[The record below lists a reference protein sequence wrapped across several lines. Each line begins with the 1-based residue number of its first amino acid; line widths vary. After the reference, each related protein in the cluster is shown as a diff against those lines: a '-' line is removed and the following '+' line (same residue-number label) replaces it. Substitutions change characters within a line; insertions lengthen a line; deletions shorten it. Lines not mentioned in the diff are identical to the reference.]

1 MLCVLILEPN
11 RDLSPISN
19 ILKNILG
26 IKAVHDEI
34 LVNTYTMNFTLISGS
49 KILGTGSHMGPPAF
63 LSVDNFQLC
72 LDNRNVSSSSEWCMP
87 ENKPE
92 KCSNGSWTKLKS
104 VFHGSACPP
113 VKVALNAGM

>member
-49 KILGTGSHMGPPAF
+49 QILGTGSHMGPPAF

-92 KCSNGSWTKLKS
+92 KCSNGSWTKLKN
-104 VFHGSACPP
+104 VFTGSACPP

>member
-49 KILGTGSHMGPPAF
+49 QILGTGSHMGPPAF

-104 VFHGSACPP
+104 VFTGSACPP
-113 VKVALNAGM
+113 VKVVLNAGM

>member
-1 MLCVLILEPN
+1 M
-11 RDLSPISN
+11 
-19 ILKNILG
+19 
-26 IKAVHDEI
+26 HDE
-34 LVNTYTMNFTLISGS
+34 LLMNTFSLLISDS
-49 KILGTGSHMGPPAF
+49 QILGTGSHMGPPAF